1 LAYRENSP
9 KHGTYGTRQTTRID
23 KDHMIASSSFLGT
36 DVGGTFTDLA
46 LITSS
51 GELHCFKVPSTP
63 SRPGAS
69 ILSGVAEIQAS
80 LEADDLTWQRIIH
93 THSSTVATN
102 ALIERKGARIGL
114 FVSAG
119 FQDLFELQRLAVPH
133 PMRFDSRR
141 PQPLVPRAV
150 VREIG
155 GRIDADGQEVEP
167 LDPAVVVRAAGE
179 LCDAGVEIAIVVFLH
194 SYRNA
199 AHERAARDTVARSGV
214 NLRVELSS
222 DVWPQAREYERG
234 VLTAINASI
243 RPLVEGYV
251 DRLVAGLTDHRILTP
266 ARIAR
271 SNGGAELATSLRGR
285 PVVALLS
292 GPAAGVSG
300 AAEVA
305 RDAGWDAADLMT
317 LDVGGTSADIGIVR
331 DGRPV
336 LSSEEHI
343 AEFPVLIPTVAVSSI
358 GAGGGSIIWLDP
370 TGSLKVG
377 PRSVGADPG
386 PACYGTKGSLIPAL
400 TDAFLVAGLLEP
412 GQRLGGK
419 LPLLLS
425 PARDALGMIAARLT
439 SSVEEVADGAIRIA
453 IAMMTAEASNVLA
466 RRGVD
471 APRFRMVAFGG
482 AGPLLAALLAEEL
495 SIDTILVPSHPG
507 ALSAL
512 GAARADLEGD
522 LVQPVY
528 TMLGRLAAGRLAELL
543 RELEATASQW
553 IATQTEQIP
562 AAATRTEIA
571 AEMRYDGQG
580 YDVTVPLD
588 RAWLAEGDTARVS
601 AAFHAAHRATY
612 GHANEDAQIW
622 LKELRAHVV
631 GEIPKPRLAP
641 LLASTS
647 SASGTTRP
655 VRLLGQTFS
664 AAVIDRSA
672 MGTDET
678 IPGPAIINQMDT
690 TTLVPP
696 GWQTRRI
703 AAGALVLE
711 RTEPE
716 GKST

>member
-1 LAYRENSP
+1 MTRVGILRELP
-9 KHGTYGTRQTTRID
+9 KARD
-23 KDHMIASSSFLGT
+23 MIASSSFLGT

-69 ILSGVAEIQAS
+69 ILNGVAEIQAS
-80 LEADDLTWQRIIH
+80 LEGDQSTWQRIIH

-102 ALIERKGARIGL
+102 ALIERKGSRIGL

-119 FQDLFELQRLAVPH
+119 FRDLFELQRLAVPH

-141 PQPLVPRAV
+141 PQPLVPRAL

-167 LDPAVVVRAAGE
+167 LDTEAVVRAAGE
-179 LCDAGVEIAIVVFLH
+179 LQDAGVEIAIVVFLH
-194 SYRNA
+194 SYRNG
-199 AHERAARDTVARSGV
+199 AHERAARDAVARSGV

-251 DRLVAGLTDHRILTP
+251 AGLTDHRILTP

-271 SNGGAELATSLRGR
+271 SNGGAELAASLRGR

-305 RDAGWDAADLMT
+305 RDAGWEAADLMT

-370 TGSLKVG
+370 TRSLKVG

-386 PACYGTKGSLIPAL
+386 PACYGGKGSLIPAL
-400 TDAFLVAGLLEP
+400 TDAFLVAGLLQP

-425 PARDALGMIAARLT
+425 PARDALGTIARQLT
-439 SSVEEVADGAIRIA
+439 NSVEEVADGAIRIA

-495 SIDTILVPSHPG
+495 SIDTILIPSHPG

-528 TMLGRLAAGRLAELL
+528 TMLSGLAPDRLAELL

-553 IATQTEQIP
+553 IAAQTEHIP

-641 LLASTS
+641 LLAPIS
-647 SASGTTRP
+647 SASGATRP

-672 MGTDET
+672 MGADET
-678 IPGPAIINQMDT
+678 IAGPAIINQMDT

-696 GWQTRRI
+696 GWQARRI

-711 RTEPE
+711 RTAPE
-716 GKST
+716 GKSPQ

>member
-1 LAYRENSP
+1 MDVTGVGILPELAKALSMNR
-9 KHGTYGTRQTTRID
+9 RD
-23 KDHMIASSSFLGT
+23 SFLGT

-46 LITSS
+46 LITES

-69 ILSGVAEIQAS
+69 ILSGVEEVQTIVQ
-80 LEADDLTWQRIIH
+80 LEGSAWQRLIH

-114 FVSAG
+114 LVSAG
-119 FQDLFELQRLAVPH
+119 FRDLFELQRLAVPH

-141 PQPLVPRAV
+141 PQPLVPRAL

-155 GRIDADGQEVEP
+155 GRLDAEGEEIEP
-167 LDPAVVVRAAGE
+167 LDTEAVVRAARELQGE
-179 LCDAGVEIAIVVFLH
+179 GVEIAIAVFLH

-199 AHERAARDTVARSGV
+199 AHEQAARDAIAR
-214 NLRVELSS
+214 NDIKLRVELSS

-234 VLTAINASI
+234 VLTAVNASI

-251 DRLVAGLTDHRILTP
+251 NRLVAGLEDHRIGTP

-271 SNGGAELATSLRGR
+271 SNGGAELAGSLRDR

-305 RDAGWDAADLMT
+305 RDAGWEAADLMT
-317 LDVGGTSADIGIVR
+317 LDIGGTSADIGIVR

-386 PACYGTKGSLIPAL
+386 PACYGTKGSLVPAL

-412 GQRLGGK
+412 GQLLGGK
-419 LPLLLS
+419 LPLKLA
-425 PARDALGMIAARLT
+425 PARDALATIAVQL
-439 SSVEEVADGAIRIA
+439 SCSVEEVADGAIRIA

-471 APRFRMVAFGG
+471 AAHFRMVAFGG
-482 AGPLLAALLAEEL
+482 AGPLLGALLAEEL
-495 SIDTILVPSHPG
+495 SIDTILIPSHPG

-528 TMLGRLAAGRLAELL
+528 TMLYKLAPGRLAELL
-543 RELEATASQW
+543 RDLESTAQQW
-553 IATQTEQIP
+553 ISTQTERIP
-562 AAATRTEIA
+562 VISTRTEIA

-588 RAWLAEGDTARVS
+588 RAWLAAGDVARVS
-601 AAFHAAHRATY
+601 AAFHDAHRATY
-612 GHANEDAQIW
+612 GHASEAAQIW
-622 LKELRAHVV
+622 LKELRTHVV
-631 GEIPKPRLAP
+631 GTMPKPRLAP
-641 LLASTS
+641 LQGST
-647 SASGTTRP
+647 GH
-655 VRLLGQTFS
+655 TFS
-664 AAVIDRSA
+664 ETRQLRLFGQSMGASVVDRSA
-672 MGTDET
+672 LEGTAA
-678 IPGPAIINQMDT
+678 GPAIINQMDT

-696 GWQTRRI
+696 GWHAHRI
-703 AAGALVLE
+703 GAGALVLE
-711 RTEPE
+711 RIGRQGKPEP
-716 GKST
+716 

>member
-1 LAYRENSP
+1 
-9 KHGTYGTRQTTRID
+9 
-23 KDHMIASSSFLGT
+23 M
-36 DVGGTFTDLA
+36 
-46 LITSS
+46 
-51 GELHCFKVPSTP
+51 
-63 SRPGAS
+63 
-69 ILSGVAEIQAS
+69 
-80 LEADDLTWQRIIH
+80 
-93 THSSTVATN
+93 
-102 ALIERKGARIGL
+102 
-114 FVSAG
+114 
-119 FQDLFELQRLAVPH
+119 
-133 PMRFDSRR
+133 
-141 PQPLVPRAV
+141 VPRAL

-155 GRIDADGQEVEP
+155 GRMDADGQEVEP
-167 LDPAVVVRAAGE
+167 LDTEAVVRAAGE
-179 LCDAGVEIAIVVFLH
+179 LQDAGVEIAIVVFLH
-194 SYRNA
+194 SYRNG
-199 AHERAARDTVARSGV
+199 AHERAARDAVARSGV

-271 SNGGAELATSLRGR
+271 SNGGAELAASLRGR

-305 RDAGWDAADLMT
+305 RDAGWEAADLMT

-331 DGRPV
+331 EGRPV

-386 PACYGTKGSLIPAL
+386 PACYGGKGSLIPAL
-400 TDAFLVAGLLEP
+400 TDAFLVAGLLQP

-425 PARDALGMIAARLT
+425 PARDALGTIARQLT

-495 SIDTILVPSHPG
+495 SIDTILIPSHPG

-528 TMLGRLAAGRLAELL
+528 TMLSGLAPDRLAELL
-543 RELEATASQW
+543 GELEATASQW
-553 IATQTEQIP
+553 IAAQTEHIP

-641 LLASTS
+641 LLAPIS
-647 SASGTTRP
+647 SASGATCP

-672 MGTDET
+672 MGADET
-678 IPGPAIINQMDT
+678 IAGPAIINQMDT

-696 GWQTRRI
+696 GWQARRV

-711 RTEPE
+711 RTAPE
-716 GKST
+716 GKSPQ

>member
-1 LAYRENSP
+1 MTGL
-9 KHGTYGTRQTTRID
+9 
-23 KDHMIASSSFLGT
+23 LGT

-46 LITSS
+46 LITDA

-69 ILSGVAEIQAS
+69 ILAGIEEIQAAAPS
-80 LEADDLTWQRIIH
+80 ANPLWHHLVH
-93 THSSTVATN
+93 THSSTIATN
-102 ALIERKGARIGL
+102 ALIERKGSKIGL
-114 FVSAG
+114 LTSTG
-119 FQDLFELQRLAVPH
+119 FRDLFELQRLAVPH

-141 PQPLVPRAV
+141 PTPLIPRAL
-150 VREIG
+150 VREVG
-155 GRIDADGQEVEP
+155 GRLDAQGEEIEP
-167 LDPAVVVRAAGE
+167 LDTGAVVRAANE
-179 LCDAGVEIAIVVFLH
+179 LQKAGVDLIIVVFPH
-194 SYRNA
+194 SYRDA
-199 AHERAARDTVARSGV
+199 SHELAARDAIVGAGIV
-214 NLRVELSS
+214 PRVELSS

-243 RPLVEGYV
+243 RTLVEAYV
-251 DRLVAGLTDHRILTP
+251 DRLASGLHDHRIEMP

-271 SNGGAELATSLRGR
+271 SNGGAELAVSLRAR

-305 RDAGWDAADLMT
+305 RDAGWEGADLMT

-331 DGRPV
+331 AGRPV

-370 TGSLKVG
+370 TGTLKVG

-386 PACYGTKGSLIPAL
+386 PACYGTGSLVPAL

-419 LPLLLS
+419 LPLRLA
-425 PARDALGMIAARLT
+425 PARDALATIATRLAC
-439 SSVEEVADGAIRIA
+439 SVEEVADGAIRIA

-482 AGPLLAALLAEEL
+482 AGPLLGALLAEEL
-495 SIDTILVPSHPG
+495 SIDTILIPSHPG

-528 TMLGRLAAGRLAELL
+528 AMLGTLAPDRLAAFLFALETVAE
-543 RELEATASQW
+543 RWIEA
-553 IATQTEQIP
+553 QTEHLQ
-562 AAATRTEIA
+562 AVAVHTDIA

-580 YDVTVPLD
+580 YDVTVALD
-588 RAWLAEGDTARVS
+588 RAWLAEGDSARIN

-612 GHANEDAQIW
+612 GHANEHAQIW

-631 GEIPKPRLAP
+631 GEMPKPRLAP
-641 LLASTS
+641 VQLSLGDA
-647 SASGTTRP
+647 ATTRRP
-655 VRLLGQTFS
+655 IRLSGRTVMAS
-664 AAVIDRSA
+664 VIERSA
-672 MGTDET
+672 LDGT
-678 IPGPAIINQMDT
+678 IVGPAIINQMDT

-696 GWQTRRI
+696 DWLARRVD
-703 AAGALVLE
+703 AGALVLE
-711 RTEPE
+711 RKAAP
-716 GKST
+716 

>member
-1 LAYRENSP
+1 MSGLSN
-9 KHGTYGTRQTTRID
+9 I
-23 KDHMIASSSFLGT
+23 LGT

-46 LITSS
+46 LVTAS
-51 GELHCFKVPSTP
+51 GELHCFKVPSIP
-63 SRPGAS
+63 SRPGAG
-69 ILSGVAEIQAS
+69 ILNGVDEIQAALQ
-80 LEADDLTWQRIIH
+80 LEGPAWHRMVH

-102 ALIERKGARIGL
+102 ALIERKGARVGL
-114 FVSAG
+114 LVSAG
-119 FQDLFELQRLAVPH
+119 FRDLFELQRLAVPH

-141 PQPLVPRAV
+141 PTPLVPRAL

-155 GRIDADGQEVEP
+155 GRLDADGQEIEP
-167 LDPAVVVRAAGE
+167 LDTDAVVRAAGE
-179 LCDAGVEIAIVVFLH
+179 LQSAGVEIAIVVFLH
-194 SYRNA
+194 SYRNP
-199 AHERAARDTVARSGV
+199 AHEQAARDALARSGV
-214 NLRVELSS
+214 KLRVELSS

-243 RPLVEGYV
+243 RSLVEAYV
-251 DRLVAGLTDHRILTP
+251 ERLVAGLEERRIETP

-271 SNGGAELATSLRGR
+271 SNGGAELAASLRER

-305 RDAGWDAADLMT
+305 RDAGWEAADLMT
-317 LDVGGTSADIGIVR
+317 VDIGGTSADIGVVR
-331 DGRPV
+331 NGRPV
-336 LSSEEHI
+336 LSSEEHV
-343 AEFPVLIPTVAVSSI
+343 ADFPVLIPTVAVSSI
-358 GAGGGSIIWLDP
+358 GAGGGSIVWLDP

-386 PACYGTKGSLIPAL
+386 PACYGTGSLIPAL

-412 GQRLGGK
+412 GQRLAGK
-419 LPLLLS
+419 LPLQLGA
-425 PARDALGMIAARLT
+425 ARDALGAIAAQLT
-439 SSVEEVADGAIRIA
+439 CSVEDVADGAIRIA

-482 AGPLLAALLAEEL
+482 AGPLLGALLAEEL
-495 SIDTILVPSHPG
+495 SIDTILIPPHPG

-528 TMLGRLAAGRLAELL
+528 TMMGKLPQERLAELL
-543 RELEATASQW
+543 NGLENTAQQW
-553 IATQTEQIP
+553 IAAQTARIP
-562 AAATRTEIA
+562 SSGTRTEVA

-588 RAWLAEGDTARVS
+588 RAWLADGDTGRIR
-601 AAFHAAHRATY
+601 AAFHEAHRATY
-612 GHANEDAQIW
+612 GHANEAAQIW

-631 GEIPKPRLAP
+631 GEMPKPRLAP
-641 LLASTS
+641 LRTTTGHAHSV
-647 SASGTTRP
+647 TRP
-655 VRLLGQTFS
+655 IRLFGETI
-664 AAVIDRSA
+664 AASVIARSA
-672 MGTDET
+672 LDAT
-678 IPGPAIINQMDT
+678 IAGPAIINQMDT

-696 GWQTRRI
+696 GWQARRI

-711 RTEPE
+711 RVATEGTP
-716 GKST
+716 TR